1 MTASVITKLTAVK
14 ADATW
19 TETPYALEIKGQP
32 AHGTTIKEILEP
44 TTGQKVIRIM
54 TALAPTGVPVL
65 PLPTQDQVARRI
77 AEGARVVDY
86 IKGKQIHIRDYA
98 VVN

>member
-32 AHGTTIKEILEP
+32 AHGVSVKEILNP
-44 TTGQKVIRIM
+44 DTGKKMVRIAAM
-54 TALAPTGVPVL
+54 APTGIPAV
-65 PLPTQDQVARRI
+65 PLPTLDQIARNI
-77 AEGARVVDY
+77 LKGARVVNY
-86 IKGKQIHIRDYA
+86 IKGTAHIREYA
-98 VVN
+98 A